1 MKILAWTYILIVSAA
16 GVATAQAQG
25 GGGTTLVLVPGAGG
39 AVPSDFLIRNQRNF
53 QAYGLGTVVATSAGQ
68 AASAANQIAAQG
80 GRPVLVGM
88 SAGTPKVAQAVAQG
102 ARAAGL
108 VLVAGSLVPN
118 PKGVSVIQA
127 FGSPARLPPTL
138 VVHHRQDECRL
149 TPPEAVGSFV
159 GWSGGRARVSWIDGG
174 GGGDGRPCGP
184 MSAHGFVGQDAQAV
198 AAIASF
204 ARSQ

>member
-1 MKILAWTYILIVSAA
+1 MKIGGWTCAALLMASVAGEALAQTRS
-16 GVATAQAQG
+16 
-25 GGGTTLVLVPGAGG
+25 GTTLVLVPGAGG
-39 AVPSDFLIRNQRNF
+39 AVPSDFLMRNQRNF
-53 QAYGLGTVVATSAGQ
+53 QAYGLSTVVATSASQ
-68 AASAANQIAAQG
+68 AAAAANQIAAQG

-127 FGSPARLPPTL
+127 LGSPARLPPTL

-184 MSAHGFVGQDAQAV
+184 MSAHGFVGQDNQAV